1 MIILPGQKRGKTKI
15 EDMKIT
21 WEIDPPQQK
30 LIIRIKMAVIALINK
45 IKNEKK
51 YSKHK

>member
-21 WEIDPPQQK
+21 WEIVPPKPK

-45 IKNEKK
+45 IKNEK
-51 YSKHK
+51 

>member
-21 WEIDPPQQK
+21 WEIDPPKPK
-30 LIIRIKMAVIALINK
+30 LINRIKIAIIASINK
-45 IKNEKK
+45 IKNGK
-51 YSKHK
+51 